1 MVDMIELLHEELPL
15 LHHVGPLHPGTP
27 GEEETGRLSSAVDV
41 NTGEDWDSGSG
52 EDHLEL
58 VLLPF
63 LPSPQTLSD
72 ITQASHWSLKSAK
85 NLFHV
90 LTTIISNVNPKQIA
104 VQWQGQPASP
114 L

>member
-1 MVDMIELLHEELPL
+1 MIQLLHEELPF

-27 GEEETGRLSSAVDV
+27 GEEDPGRLSSAVDV

-63 LPSPQTLSD
+63 LPSPQTLSSLSD
-72 ITQASHWSLKSAK
+72 ILAGAD
-85 NLFHV
+85 V
-90 LTTIISNVNPKQIA
+90 LTKLPDQ
-104 VQWQGQPASP
+104 
-114 L
+114 